1 MIFGAYTDLE
11 NTVYAQLDDSD
22 EGLSSESKRWIM

>member
-11 NTVYAQLDDSD
+11 NTVYAKLDDSD
-22 EGLSSESKRWIM
+22 EDLSSESKRWIM